1 MKDEYIEAMDHAED
15 VCTYLEDLPGDV
27 PMVRFLRTAF
37 KMLYLILA
45 WIVKH
50 DQRERKAKKEA
61 GEKWPKF
68 PA

>member
-50 DQRERKAKKEA
+50 DRRERKEA
-61 GEKWPKF
+61 DGKWSKF